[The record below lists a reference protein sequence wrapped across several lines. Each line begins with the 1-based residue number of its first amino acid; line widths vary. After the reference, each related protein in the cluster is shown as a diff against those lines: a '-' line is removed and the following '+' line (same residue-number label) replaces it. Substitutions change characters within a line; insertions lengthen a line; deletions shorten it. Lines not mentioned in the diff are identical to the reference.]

1 VIASKVVFG
10 RVLLPSILGG
20 LIAARGAALFIKCA
34 RGLIRRAHRG
44 IVLIPATIFS
54 AVIYAAQMPQ
64 ENSAQH
70 TSRPAAVTAT
80 PSPSP
85 ASRAAASSS
94 SGQNHKLKTAQ
105 RVLGNQST
113 SRPASVAAH
122 PTFKAYMAP
131 DFTLKSTQGREVKLS
146 DFYGKVVMINF
157 WASWCP
163 PCRAEMP
170 VLENLYRAHRPRG
183 LVVLGLNVDVD
194 TESRDEYLKDNPVSF
209 PVLDDSKW
217 ATAKLYVSPSQPAT
231 FFVDR
236 SGKVVHVHQ
245 GYKSGDDA
253 VYAAKVIELL
263 AY

>member
-1 VIASKVVFG
+1 MASKVVFG
-10 RVLLPSILGG
+10 RIHLPMILRGF
-20 LIAARGAALFIKCA
+20 IAALGPAYSIARA
-34 RGLIRRAHRG
+34 RGFISQVQLKIPFISTLFLAISVNAANAQSVKTSNQPLTEPKSTDTRAPQNNPTKSQHPGQNKKPKTTARDKSR
-44 IVLIPATIFS
+44 LS
-54 AVIYAAQMPQ
+54 AGKSAAK
-64 ENSAQH
+64 
-70 TSRPAAVTAT
+70 TSTAT
-80 PSPSP
+80 FTPY
-85 ASRAAASSS
+85 
-94 SGQNHKLKTAQ
+94 L
-105 RVLGNQST
+105 
-113 SRPASVAAH
+113 
-122 PTFKAYMAP
+122 AP
-131 DFTLKSTQGREVKLS
+131 DFTLKSTNGRDIKLS

-170 VLENLYRAHRPRG
+170 LLETLYKTHRHRG

-236 SGKVVHVHQ
+236 TGNIVHVHQ
-245 GYKSGDDA
+245 GYKAGDDA
-253 VYAAKVIELL
+253 VYAAKVTELL